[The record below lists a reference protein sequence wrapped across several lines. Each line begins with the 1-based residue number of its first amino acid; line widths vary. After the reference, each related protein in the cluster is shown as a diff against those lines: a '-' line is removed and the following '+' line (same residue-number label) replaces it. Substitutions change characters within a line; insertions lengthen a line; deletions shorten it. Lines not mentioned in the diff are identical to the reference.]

1 MKAAVLMSDSNVKNN
16 IEKYKE
22 LWINSKNL
30 NHGGKIT
37 TFNIEIIDNIEY
49 IYLI

>member
-1 MKAAVLMSDSNVKNN
+1 MKAAVLMSGSNVKNN

-30 NHGGKIT
+30 NTWGKNN
-37 TFNIEIIDNIEY
+37 NI
-49 IYLI
+49 